1 VVTDMYCTKESVA
14 VFPVYERDVPFF
26 LFVSDAIHTTNC
38 KRTQALTNPVSLTIL
53 HRVTASGY
61 YSYMKAS

>member
-1 VVTDMYCTKESVA
+1 MYCTKESVA
-14 VFPVYERDVPFF
+14 VLPVYERDVPFF
-26 LFVSDAIHTTNC
+26 FVSDAIHTTNC